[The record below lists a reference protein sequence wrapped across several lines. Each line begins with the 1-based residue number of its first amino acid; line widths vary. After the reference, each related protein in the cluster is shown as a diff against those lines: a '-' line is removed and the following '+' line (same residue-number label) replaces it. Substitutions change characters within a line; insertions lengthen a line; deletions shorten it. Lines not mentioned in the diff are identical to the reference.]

1 MKILGIEQV
10 NYTSK
15 KTGRDVHAVR
25 LYCSEP
31 ARNVQGVR
39 VDTLFV
45 PQVIFDS
52 VAVQVGD
59 EIRPLYN
66 RFGRVEA
73 VEVLE

>member
-1 MKILGIEQV
+1 MKILGIENV

-15 KTGRDVHAVR
+15 KTGRDIHAVR
-25 LYCSEP
+25 LHCSES
-31 ARNVQGVR
+31 ARNVQGER
-39 VDTLFV
+39 VETLFV
-45 PQVIFDS
+45 PQVVFDS
-52 VAVQVGD
+52 TPVQVGD